1 MHVVWSASV
10 LLDKTRD
17 RIREDI
23 FSAKVDGVG
32 RSLELLSLFDART
45 SYRNRATIPF
55 GNFGAASGLDRR
67 NGIRVCIFLYFLSGY
82 RAPVP
87 PIFKTD

>member
-45 SYRNRATIPF
+45 SYRNRSAIPF
-55 GNFGAASGLDRR
+55 GNFGATCGLDRC
-67 NGIRVCIFLYFLSGY
+67 NGIRLFIFLYFLSGY

-87 PIFKTD
+87 PIFKAD